1 MEHSEKMPV
10 TPRFGISKDNNVLFE
25 KGLGKTIPNCSKD
38 IIQCNKNI
46 EKFKNTKNEKS
57 KPKNKEKNENIS
69 KEKIKNKSKEK
80 SKAKHKSSKSKKKN
94 NSTIILPF
102 GKKFEQTP
110 FDIFSEKFLHEKEQ
124 AFQQFQM
131 NDYADFLGN

>member
-1 MEHSEKMPV
+1 MIFRIVKFKLYIILNIKYNSMEHSEKMPV

-57 KPKNKEKNENIS
+57 KPK
-69 KEKIKNKSKEK
+69 
-80 SKAKHKSSKSKKKN
+80 
-94 NSTIILPF
+94 
-102 GKKFEQTP
+102 
-110 FDIFSEKFLHEKEQ
+110 
-124 AFQQFQM
+124 
-131 NDYADFLGN
+131 